1 MRLELRHL
9 RVVGAIARAGSI
21 RRAAAA
27 LLISQPALLGQL
39 QRIEETVGGPV
50 FVRSRTGVEPT
61 ELGRFL
67 IAEGGCVV
75 DEFDR
80 LIADTRKRAKEQ
92 RALGISAM
100 RDLDSATLIATV
112 TELLPAREIAT
123 WQLDSLRAGF
133 DLLAAGDLDVALLYR
148 FPHGT
153 RAPDAVRLLD
163 VVTVEPAF
171 VGLAADHPLAGLTE
185 IPLAALADATW
196 VISAAEDD
204 TGRLAGFHRA
214 CAGAGFTPRIRHYV
228 GDCDMA
234 IPLLRGAGSV
244 AVMHPMCVPPD
255 GVVIRPIVGSPHY
268 RSITIAWREEST
280 VDDLV
285 PELRSRLVENY
296 HREVSLR
303 PHYRHWWETNVG
315 PLSAHAPEGATATIC
330 AMPAARMVA
339 VRSAT

>member
-1 MRLELRHL
+1 MRHL
-9 RVVGAIARAGSI
+9 RVVVAIARAGSI

-27 LLISQPALLGQL
+27 LLVSQPALLGQL

-67 IAEGGCVV
+67 ITEGGEVV

-80 LIADTRKRAKEQ
+80 LIAATRTRAKRQ
-92 RALGISAM
+92 RALGIGAM
-100 RDLDSATLIATV
+100 RDLDSATLFAAV
-112 TELLPAREIAT
+112 TDLLPACETAT
-123 WQLDSLRAGF
+123 WQLDSLRSGF
-133 DLLAAGDLDVALLYR
+133 DLLDAGELDIALLYR
-148 FPHGT
+148 FPHG
-153 RAPDAVRLLD
+153 APAPAAVHLSD
-163 VVTVEPAF
+163 VVAVEPAF
-171 VGLAADHPLAGLTE
+171 VGLPADHALAGLTE
-185 IPLAALADATW
+185 VPLAALADASW

-234 IPLLRGAGSV
+234 IPLLRAPGAV
-244 AVMHPMCVPPD
+244 AVMHPLCLPPD

-280 VDDLV
+280 VDELV
-285 PELRSRLVENY
+285 PELRLRLVENY

-303 PHYRHWWETNVG
+303 PHYRSWWEANVG
-315 PLSAHAPEGATATIC
+315 ALSAHAPEGARATIC
-330 AMPAARMVA
+330 AMGAARMVA
-339 VRSAT
+339 AQPVT

>member
-9 RVVGAIARAGSI
+9 RVIGAIARAGSI

-39 QRIEETVGGPV
+39 QRIEEAVGGPV
-50 FVRSRTGVEPT
+50 FVRSHTGVEPT

-67 IAEGGCVV
+67 IADGGAVV

-80 LIADTRKRAKEQ
+80 LVADTRTRAKQQ
-92 RALGISAM
+92 RAVGIGAM
-100 RDLDSATLIATV
+100 RDLDAATLVATV
-112 TELLPAREIAT
+112 TDLLPARETTT
-123 WQLDSLRAGF
+123 WQLDSLRSGF
-133 DLLAAGDLDVALLYR
+133 DLLGAGDLDVALLYR

-163 VVTVEPAF
+163 VVAVEPAF
-171 VGLAADHPLAGLTE
+171 VGLSADHPLADRTE
-185 IPLAALADATW
+185 IPLAALADASW

-204 TGRLAGFHRA
+204 TGRLAGFHQA
-214 CAGAGFTPRIRHYV
+214 CAGAGFSPRIRHYV

-234 IPLLRGAGSV
+234 IPLLRAPDSV
-244 AVMHPMCVPPD
+244 AIMHPLCLPPD

-268 RSITIAWREEST
+268 RSITIAWREQSA
-280 VDDLV
+280 VDSLI
-285 PELRSRLVENY
+285 PELCLGLVENY

-303 PHYRHWWETNVG
+303 PHYRRWWETNVG
-315 PLSAHAPEGATATIC
+315 PLSAQAPEGATATIC
-330 AMPAARMVA
+330 AMGAARMVA